1 LKPTKGGRV
10 GAEEPLLEPTPVLG
24 DDAPFMRLPLL
35 ALTVLLQ
42 AIRALSRSRS
52 NLILENLALRQQIA
66 ALQRR
71 RRRARLAPVDRAFWV
86 ALRHVWNGWAD
97 ALIFVKPETVVSWHR
112 QAFRRYWR
120 SISRPVGRPGIEV
133 EIRQLIIRMA
143 SENPTWRAPRIHGE
157 LLKLG
162 FVVSERTVSRYLPRR
177 PDRPHA
183 AGEWRTFLRN
193 HREVLAAMDFFTVPT
208 AAFRI
213 LYVWFV
219 IHHDRRK
226 ILHFDVTDHPTA
238 PWVIQQLREAFP
250 YDTVPS
256 YLVFDG
262 DSIFAEKVVT
272 AVRALGR
279 ELLDRVI
286 VLHAGHL
293 RRLLR
298 EYVTYYSRDRCH
310 LGLEKDAPDTR
321 SVERRPSRRGRVVS
335 LPRAGGLH
343 RRYAWRDAA

>member
-1 LKPTKGGRV
+1 
-10 GAEEPLLEPTPVLG
+10 
-24 DDAPFMRLPLL
+24 MRLPLL

-52 NLILENLALRQQIA
+52 DLVLENVALRQQIA
-66 ALQRR
+66 VLHKRR
-71 RRRARLAPVDRAFWV
+71 GRPCLAPEDRAFWV
-86 ALRHVWNGWAD
+86 ALRHAWNSWAD
-97 ALIFVKPETVVSWHR
+97 VLIFVKPETVVNWHR

-120 SISRPVGRPGIEV
+120 SISRPVGRPAIKA

-143 SENPTWRAPRIHGE
+143 SENPTWGAPRIHGE

-162 FVVSERTVSRYLPRR
+162 FAVSERTVSRYLRRR
-177 PDRPHA
+177 PERIHR
-183 AGEWRTFLRN
+183 AGEWLAFLRN

-208 AAFRI
+208 ATFRI

-226 ILHFDVTDHPTA
+226 ILHFNVTEYPTA
-238 PWVIQQLREAFP
+238 PWVIQQLRESFP

-256 YLVFDG
+256 YLVFDR

-272 AVRALGR
+272 SVRAMGIEPKRIAFRSPWQNGVAERWIGSCRR

-286 VLHAGHL
+286 VLHARHL

-298 EYVTYYSRDRCH
+298 AYVEYYSRDRCH
-310 LGLEKDAPDTR
+310 LGLEKDAPDVRLTEQH
-321 SVERRPSRRGRVVS
+321 SSRQARVVS
-335 LPRAGGLH
+335 LPRVGGLH
-343 RRYAWRDAA
+343 RRYAWRHAA